1 MTHQPAGN
9 VQPLATWLVVLLAAL
24 PTAPACGDD
33 LNVAMGKLAER
44 IEQRLDAEGE
54 STVALNQFTAPARLA
69 ANASSGIRKA
79 LEKELKRREILVK
92 SSARFEING
101 EYRVVDDPVEQK
113 TVVRIIGR
121 MVDQNNGRILSQY
134 NMDVKN
140 LTSIAGLVGATMVV
154 PLDPVS
160 ADRERA
166 ILDGLRKPSARVDST
181 RISAGPK
188 SPFAL
193 EILVGPSPD
202 GELRPRGATVAD
214 GQAFMN
220 IRTNERYAIRLIND
234 APFEAAVTLTIDG
247 LSLFAFSDNPEYSYV
262 IVPGRSSGLIM
273 GWHRTNEVAEE
284 FVVTEYSKSA
294 AASRLLAPS
303 ADLGVITACFAAA
316 WPANGNPPPDEGM
329 EGRSIKATGRGP
341 NTRTN
346 FAEVERKTGR
356 LRAAISVRYTK
367 EDGPKDPPRP

>member
-1 MTHQPAGN
+1 MTHQPTGN
-9 VQPLATWLVVLLAAL
+9 VQSLATWLVVLLAAL

-101 EYRVVDDPVEQK
+101 EYRLVDDPVEQK

-247 LSLFAFSDNPEYSYV
+247 LGLFAFSDNPEYSYV

-346 FAEVERKTGR
+346 FTEVERKTGR

-367 EDGPKDPPRP
+367 EDDPEEAPRP